1 MGSLLK
7 SHDLFSFLQS
17 HQVTGKKDVTLTGMG
32 DSNSLK
38 GRWSIP
44 DSDYPKF
51 LDLLHDYLWVGNGA
65 PMNLIERPRKNQSK
79 PLTIDIDFHYSNET
93 NKIRKFEKEQISQF
107 TKHIGETIKHFIDLE
122 GYELLRFFVTMRPSP
137 YPEAKN
143 QFVKDGIHILCPD
156 IGLTNDKQK
165 VIRNYILQKGF
176 VKTSFDNTSY
186 INSDEDVYDK
196 AMVGDQGWFPYGES
210 KPSIPPY
217 QLSHVF
223 TYNPVNDSWVEEDIQ
238 TYNTRQLMELLS
250 IRYNIPEDDN
260 QVLDDTKDEY
270 NILLNGSF
278 TRSITQMNDVVEK
291 PSVLDELKSFM
302 VLPSSEEEKSLIKRI
317 VMECLDKKRA
327 DSYDTWMRL
336 GWCLHN
342 IEVSDDMFE
351 LWMEFSRN
359 SSKFSANNIAQL
371 KVDFFHK
378 MRTSDDGP
386 CLTER
391 SLNNWAKKDNP
402 EQYKKVIDDYILQ
415 YIRQKMQPTNHHI
428 AVLMKKLYKNNYV
441 ASINSKNTDW
451 YFYDDQMNTWKH
463 LNQGIQVKK
472 KIPEDVAKYFS
483 LARDN
488 IRNEMTKCKN
498 EAEYESLVGEL
509 KQLLKIETNLYS
521 NGFVESTMRMAE
533 TVFCD
538 EDFTNKLN
546 KNPLLFACKNGVLQ
560 LRFKT
565 EERPEEHVIF
575 RPGIPEDYLN
585 FLAGYN
591 FPDHDAI
598 NYVPYDPSNPVF
610 TEIYDFFDK
619 IFPNKDLRNYF
630 LRLLSSCLEGNNK
643 EQQYYTW
650 EGVGGN
656 GKSKIVELLRLTFG
670 DYQTSLQ
677 ATVLTRKRPESGA
690 ANPDI
695 MAIKNKR
702 LIYLQ
707 EPDDK
712 EPLNT
717 SLMKQFSGEDIIEA
731 RRLYGDQEK
740 FKVTGKLN
748 MMCNSK
754 PIIRSM
760 DRGTWRRIR
769 VIPFV
774 SKFVTD
780 DDPEYISKKPNVFLR
795 DNELDIKLM
804 KWREPFL
811 SLLVHIYETQYL
823 VAGLEPTPAMVKK
836 ASDDYKESSDSFA
849 KFQHERIREEM
860 SAEVTFKVIDR
871 AYRRWATSQGG
882 TVRALNMN
890 DLLKRVND
898 EYGEPVNGKYYNRR
912 VFLDDDEVEAYDV
925 NNETG

>member
-1 MGSLLK
+1 MGSLL
-7 SHDLFSFLQS
+7 HNHELFKFLTA

-44 DSDYPKF
+44 NNDYKQF
-51 LDLLHDYLWVGNGA
+51 LDLLHDYLWIKGGA
-65 PMNLIERPRKNQSK
+65 PINLIERPRKNESK

-107 TKHIGETIKHFIDLE
+107 TKHIGETIKKFIKTDD
-122 GYELLRFFVTMRPSP
+122 YELLRFFVTMRPSP

-143 QFVKDGIHILCPD
+143 KYVKDGIHILCPD
-156 IGLTNDKQK
+156 IGLVNDKQK
-165 VIRNYILQKGF
+165 VLRNYILQKNF
-176 VKTSFDNTSY
+176 VKTSFDNTGY
-186 INSDEDVYDK
+186 INPDDEVYDK

-210 KPSIPPY
+210 KPSIAPY

-223 TYNPVNDSWVEEDIQ
+223 TYDPVKNIWDEDDINN
-238 TYNTRQLMELLS
+238 YSSRQLMELLS
-250 IRYNIPEDDN
+250 IRYNIPDDDN
-260 QVLDDTKDEY
+260 ELVDDNKDEY
-270 NILLNGSF
+270 NILLNGAS
-278 TRSITQMNDVVEK
+278 TRSMTYITDIVEK
-291 PSVLDELKSFM
+291 PSILDDLKDFIIT
-302 VLPSSEEEKSLIKRI
+302 PASEEEKNLVKSI

-327 DSYDTWMRL
+327 DSYDSWMRL

-342 IEVSDDMFE
+342 IEVSDTMFD
-351 LWMEFSRN
+351 LWMDFSRY
-359 SSKFSANNIAQL
+359 SSKFSSNNIAQL

-378 MRTSDDGP
+378 MNINDGRP
-386 CLTER
+386 KLTER
-391 SLNNWAKKDNP
+391 SLHKWAKNDNP
-402 EQYKKVIDDYILQ
+402 EQYKKIVDNHILQ
-415 YIRQKMQPTNHHI
+415 YIRQKMEPTNHHI

-441 ASINSKNTDW
+441 ASINTKNTDW

-463 LNQGIQVKK
+463 LNQGIQLKK

-488 IRNEMTKCKN
+488 IRNEMGKANDHDKLI
-498 EAEYESLVGEL
+498 EEL
-509 KQLLKIETNLYS
+509 KKLLKMENNLYS
-521 NGFVESTMRMAE
+521 NAFVESTMRMAE

-546 KNPLLFACKNGVLQ
+546 KDPYLFACKNGVLQ
-560 LRFKT
+560 LRVKT
-565 EERPEEHVIF
+565 EERPQEHVIF

-591 FPDHDAI
+591 FPDLDPI
-598 NYVPYDPSNPVF
+598 NYLPYDASNPVF
-610 TEIYDFFDK
+610 AEIYDFFNK
-619 IFPNKDLRNYF
+619 IFPNRDLRDYF
-630 LRLLSSCLEGNNK
+630 LRLLASCLEGANK

-656 GKSKIVELLRLTFG
+656 GKSKIVELMRLTFG

-695 MAIKNKR
+695 MAIKSKR
-702 LIYLQ
+702 FIYLQ

-754 PIIRSM
+754 PIIKTM

-774 SKFVTD
+774 SKFVTE

-795 DNELDIKLM
+795 DNELDLKLL

-823 VAGLEPTPAMVKK
+823 VAGLEPTPAIVKK

-849 KFQHERIREEM
+849 KFQNERMREELG
-860 SAEVTFKVIDR
+860 AEIPFKVIDR
-871 AYRRWATSQGG
+871 AYRKWASSLGG
-882 TVRALNMN
+882 TVRALNSN

-898 EYGEPVNGKYYNRR
+898 EYGEPVDGRYYDRR
-912 VFLDDDEVEAYDV
+912 VFMDDDEVEAYDAGKQTV
-925 NNETG
+925 

>member
-1 MGSLLK
+1 MGSLLQN
-7 SHDLFSFLQS
+7 HELFKFLTA

-44 DSDYPKF
+44 DNDYKQF
-51 LDLLHDYLWVGNGA
+51 LDLLHDYLWVKEGV
-65 PMNLIERPRKNQSK
+65 PINLVERPRKNESK

-93 NKIRKFEKEQISQF
+93 NKIRKFDKTQISQF
-107 TKHIGETIKHFIDLE
+107 TKQIGETIKTFIKTDD
-122 GYELLRFFVTMRPSP
+122 YELLRFFITMRPAP
-137 YPEAKN
+137 YGDTKN
-143 QFVKDGIHILCPD
+143 KYVKDGIHILCPD
-156 IGLTNDKQK
+156 IGLINDKQK

-176 VKTSFDNTSY
+176 VKTSFDNTGY
-186 INSDEDVYDK
+186 INSDEEVYDES
-196 AMVGDQGWFPYGES
+196 MTRDQAWFPYGES

-223 TYNPVNDSWVEEDIQ
+223 TFDPVNNIWDEQDINN
-238 TYNTRQLMELLS
+238 YSSRQLMELLS
-250 IRYNIPEDDN
+250 IRYNIPDDDN
-260 QVLDDTKDEY
+260 EIVEDKKDEY
-270 NILLNGSF
+270 NVLLNGSF
-278 TRSITQMNDVVEK
+278 TRNVTYMTDVVEK
-291 PSVLDELKSFM
+291 PKIIDELKDFII
-302 VLPSSEEEKSLIKRI
+302 VPASEEEKSLIKRI

-342 IEVSDDMFE
+342 IEVSEEMFH

-359 SSKFSANNIAQL
+359 SPKFSSNNIAQL
-371 KVDFFHK
+371 KVDFLHK
-378 MRTSDDGP
+378 MNISDSRAK
-386 CLTER
+386 LTER
-391 SLNNWAKKDNP
+391 SLHNWAKKDNP
-402 EQYKKVIDDYILQ
+402 EQYKKVIDDYILY
-415 YIRQKMQPTNHHI
+415 YIRQKMESTNHHI

-451 YFYDDQMNTWKH
+451 YFYDEQMNTWKH
-463 LNQGIQVKK
+463 LNQGIQLKK

-488 IRNEMTKCKN
+488 IRNEMGKANDHDKLI
-498 EAEYESLVGEL
+498 EEL
-509 KQLLKIETNLYS
+509 KKLLKIEINLYS
-521 NGFVESTMRMAE
+521 NAFVESTMRMAE

-546 KNPLLFACKNGVLQ
+546 KDSLLFACKNGVLQ
-560 LRFKT
+560 LRVKT
-565 EERPEEHVIF
+565 DEKPFEHVSF

-610 TEIYDFFDK
+610 AEIYDFFDK
-619 IFPNKDLRNYF
+619 IFPDRDLRDYF
-630 LRLLSSCLEGNNK
+630 LRLLASCIEGANK

-656 GKSKIVELLRLTFG
+656 GKSKVVELMRLTFG

-702 LIYLQ
+702 FIYLQ

-717 SLMKQFSGEDIIEA
+717 SLMKQFSGEDMIEA

-754 PIIRSM
+754 PIIRTM

-774 SKFVTD
+774 SKFVAE
-780 DDPEYISKKPNVFLR
+780 DDPEYISKKKNVFLR
-795 DNELDIKLM
+795 DNELDLKLL

-823 VAGLEPTPAMVKK
+823 KNGLEPTPAIVKK
-836 ASDDYKESSDSFA
+836 ASEDYKESSDSFA
-849 KFQHERIREEM
+849 KFQNERIREERG
-860 SAEVTFKVIDR
+860 AEVTFKVIDR
-871 AYRRWATSQGG
+871 SYRKWVSSLGG
-882 TVRALNMN
+882 TVKGLNQN

-898 EYGEPVNGKYYNRR
+898 EYGEPVNGKYYDRR
-912 VFLDDDEVEAYDV
+912 VFLEEEEVDMYDKG
-925 NNETG
+925 EST

>member
-1 MGSLLK
+1 MDHELYR
-7 SHDLFSFLQS
+7 FLQG

-44 DSDYPKF
+44 DSDYKKF
-51 LDLLHDYLWVGNGA
+51 LDLLHDYLWVKGGA
-65 PMNLIERPRKNQSK
+65 PINLIERPRKNESK
-79 PLTIDIDFHYSNET
+79 PLTIDIDFHYSNQT
-93 NKIRKFEKEQISQF
+93 NKIRKFEKEQILQF
-107 TKHIGETIKHFIDLE
+107 TKHIGETIKTFIKTED
-122 GYELLRFFVTMRPSP
+122 YELLRFFITMRPSP

-143 QFVKDGIHILCPD
+143 QYVKDGIHILCPD
-156 IGLTNDKQK
+156 IGLVNDKQK

-176 VKTSFDNTSY
+176 VKTSFDNTGY
-186 INSDEDVYDK
+186 TNSDDEVYDK

-223 TYNPVNDSWVEEDIQ
+223 TFDPVNNIWDEQDIN
-238 TYNTRQLMELLS
+238 TYSSRQLMELLS
-250 IRYNIPEDDN
+250 IRYNIPADDN
-260 QVLDDTKDEY
+260 EVVDDKKDEY
-270 NILLNGSF
+270 NILLNGVF
-278 TRSITQMNDVVEK
+278 TRNVVCMSDVVEK
-291 PSVLDELKSFM
+291 PNISEELKELM
-302 VLPSSEEEKSLIKRI
+302 KLTPPSEQEKSLITRL
-317 VMECLDKKRA
+317 VMECLNKKRA
-327 DSYDTWMRL
+327 DSYETWMRL

-342 IEVSDDMFE
+342 IEVSENMFE

-359 SSKFSANNIAQL
+359 SPKFSSNNIAQL

-378 MRTSDDGP
+378 MRTDDDGP
-386 CLTER
+386 RLTER
-391 SLNNWAKKDNP
+391 SLHNWAKKDNP

-415 YIRQKMQPTNHHI
+415 YIRQDVQGTHHHI

-441 ASINSKNTDW
+441 ASINSRDTDW

-463 LNQGIQVKK
+463 LNQGIQLKK
-472 KIPEDVAKYFS
+472 KIPEDVAKYFN

-488 IRNEMTKCKN
+488 IRSEMSTCKN
-498 EAEYESLVGEL
+498 QGEYDSLVDEL
-509 KQLLKIETNLYS
+509 KRFLKVETNLYT

-533 TVFCD
+533 TKFCD

-560 LRFKT
+560 LRVKS
-565 EERPEEHVIF
+565 ESRPEEHVIF

-598 NYVPYDPSNPVF
+598 NYVPYDSSNPVF
-610 TEIYDFFDK
+610 AEIYDFFDK
-619 IFPNKDLRNYF
+619 IFPNKELRDYF
-630 LRLLSSCLEGNNK
+630 LRLLSSCIEGANK

-656 GKSKIVELLRLTFG
+656 GKSKVVELMRLTFG

-702 LIYLQ
+702 FIYLQ

-717 SLMKQFSGEDIIEA
+717 SLMKQFSGEDMIEA

-754 PIIRSM
+754 PIIRTM

-774 SKFVTD
+774 SKFVAE
-780 DDPEYISKKPNVFLR
+780 DDPEYISKKKNVFIR
-795 DNELDIKLM
+795 DNELDLKLL

-823 VAGLEPTPAMVKK
+823 VAGLEPTPAIVKK

-849 KFQHERIREEM
+849 KFQNERIREEIG
-860 SAEVTFKVIDR
+860 AEVTFKVIDR
-871 AYRRWATSQGG
+871 SYRKWVVSLGG
-882 TVRALNMN
+882 TVRALNQN

-898 EYGEPVNGKYYNRR
+898 EYGEPVDGKYYNRR
-912 VFLDDDEVEAYDV
+912 VFLEEEDIDRYDKG
-925 NNETG
+925 EST